1 MKVKRL
7 RVFQSVKVGK
17 AEKTFLTEDEFD
29 IELKDTLMFI
39 TSKSD
44 KSQVITPLTNVPW
57 FVPMSDSPRKTKGK
71 PSGSKESKK
80 NPSRNRPKTTPEA

>member
-1 MKVKRL
+1 MKVSRL
-7 RVFQSVKVGK
+7 RVFQSVKIGK

-57 FVPMSDSPRKTKGK
+57 FVPRKTKGK
-71 PSGSKESKK
+71 SSGSKESKK
-80 NPSRNRPKTTPEA
+80 NISRNSPKTTPEA